1 MSFVKKMKLDI
12 ILISAVLIGLGVVVL
27 LNPDTTDDIICYVL
41 AGAAIAVGICF
52 LIDAFKKE
60 ALLDEQRYVLAIA
73 VTAVMVGIALFIRH
87 DNVVGFMPAAL
98 SFLIFFSG
106 AVKLQNSFDMM
117 RLNHGT
123 WGLHAI
129 LALIG
134 LVYGFLLMMG
144 WLGKSNVWTWIG
156 IGLIYSGFTGLV
168 SSFVLA
174 RIRKV
179 INKRREAID
188 MKEVNKTAEEKK
200 AEETAEEKEPA
211 E

>member
-27 LNPDTTDDIICYVL
+27 MNPDTTDDIICYVL

-188 MKEVNKTAEEKK
+188 MKEINKTAEEKK
-200 AEETAEEKEPA
+200 PEETAEEKTE
-211 E
+211 

>member
-1 MSFVKKMKLDI
+1 MSFIKKMKLDI
-12 ILISAVLIGLGVVVL
+12 LLISAVMIGLGVVVL
-27 LNPDTTDDIICYVL
+27 MNPDTTDDIICYVL

-188 MKEVNKTAEEKK
+188 MKEVHKAAEEEKKPEEKAEEKT
-200 AEETAEEKEPA
+200 E
-211 E
+211 

>member
-27 LNPDTTDDIICYVL
+27 MNPDTTDDIICYVL

-134 LVYGFLLMMG
+134 LVYGVLLMMG

-188 MKEVNKTAEEKK
+188 MKEINKAAEEKKPEEK
-200 AEETAEEKEPA
+200 AEETAE
-211 E
+211 

>member
-27 LNPDTTDDIICYVL
+27 MNPDTTDDIICYVL

-188 MKEVNKTAEEKK
+188 MKEINKTAEEKK
-200 AEETAEEKEPA
+200 AEETAEAKEPA

>member
-27 LNPDTTDDIICYVL
+27 MNPDTTDDIICYVL

-188 MKEVNKTAEEKK
+188 MKEINKAAEEKKPEEK
-200 AEETAEEKEPA
+200 AEETAE
-211 E
+211 

>member
-27 LNPDTTDDIICYVL
+27 MNPDTTDDIICYVL

-52 LIDAFKKE
+52 LLDAFKKE

-134 LVYGFLLMMG
+134 LVYGFFLMMG

-200 AEETAEEKEPA
+200 PEEPAEAKEPA